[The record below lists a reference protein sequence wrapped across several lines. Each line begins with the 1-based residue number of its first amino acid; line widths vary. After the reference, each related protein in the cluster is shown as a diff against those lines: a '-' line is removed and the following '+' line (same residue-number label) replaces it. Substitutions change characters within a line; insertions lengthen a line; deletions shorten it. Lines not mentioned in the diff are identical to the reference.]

1 MATATRRRRKGYT
14 VQVLDDGR
22 CFICG
27 KDNPIGLKAEF
38 TRDPERRR
46 AETRV
51 RIAEVFQ
58 GWQGITHGGI
68 ISALL
73 DEICAQ
79 ACMGCGLMVVTSE
92 IKIRYRAAVPTGSLV
107 TVVGEVVGERRK
119 LVDVKGW
126 LELDGKVMA
135 EAEVVMY
142 RTAE

>member
-1 MATATRRRRKGYT
+1 

-27 KDNPIGLKAEF
+27 KDNPIGFKAEF
-38 TRDPERRR
+38 IRDPERRR

-51 RIAEVFQ
+51 RIDEVFQ
-58 GWQGITHGGI
+58 GWQGVTHGGI

-73 DEICAQ
+73 DEICGQ
-79 ACMGCGLMVVTSE
+79 ACIGSGLMVVTSE
-92 IKIRYRAAVPTGSLV
+92 IRLRFRAPVPTGSVV
-107 TVVGEVVGERRK
+107 TVIGEVVGERRR

-135 EAEVVMY
+135 EAEVTMY
-142 RTAE
+142 RTAV

>member
-1 MATATRRRRKGYT
+1 M
-14 VQVLDDGR
+14 QILDDGR

-27 KDNPIGLKAEF
+27 KDNPIGFKAEF
-38 TRDPERRR
+38 TINPERRR

-51 RIAEVFQ
+51 RIDEVFQ

-79 ACMGCGLMVVTSE
+79 ACLGYGLTVVTSE
-92 IKIRYRAAVPTGSLV
+92 INIRFRAPVPTGSVV
-107 TVVGEVVGERRK
+107 TVIGEVVGERRR
-119 LVDVKGW
+119 LVDVKGR

-135 EAEVVMY
+135 EAEVIMF
-142 RTAE
+142 RTAA

>member
-1 MATATRRRRKGYT
+1 M
-14 VQVLDDGR
+14 QVFDDGR

-27 KDNPIGLKAEF
+27 KDNPIGFKAEF
-38 TRDPERRR
+38 IRDPERRR

-51 RIAEVFQ
+51 RIDEVFQ
-58 GWQGITHGGI
+58 GWQGVTHGGI

-79 ACMGCGLMVVTSE
+79 ACMGSGIMVVTSE
-92 IKIRYRAAVPTGSLV
+92 IRLRYRLPVPTGSVV
-107 TVVGEVVGERRK
+107 TVIGEVVGERRR

-135 EAEVVMY
+135 EAEVTMY
-142 RTAE
+142 RTA

>member
-1 MATATRRRRKGYT
+1 M
-14 VQVLDDGR
+14 QVLDDGR
-22 CFICG
+22 CFVCG
-27 KDNPIGLKAEF
+27 QDNPIGFKAEF
-38 TRDPERRR
+38 TIDPERRR

-51 RIAEVFQ
+51 RIAETFQ

-79 ACMGCGLMVVTSE
+79 ACMGIGLMVVTSE
-92 IKIRYRAAVPTGSLV
+92 IRLRFLAPVPTGSLV
-107 TVVGEVVGERRK
+107 TVIGEIAGERRR

-135 EAEVVMY
+135 EAEVTMY
-142 RTAE
+142 QTVTKWSRP